1 MRIVVIGG
9 SGNSGSA
16 IVRALAR
23 RGADVHPASR
33 SGKAIAGA
41 SGLKADIVS
50 GEGLDAALEGAEVI
64 VDACNSRNPIDPKPF
79 TIGARNVV
87 AAAERTG
94 VQRAVVLSILGVE
107 QSKLSYHRRKREQ
120 ELTYLDSSLE
130 VSIVRA
136 AQFHE
141 WSVDQFEA
149 GSALGAIPVV
159 LGGRMQPV
167 AVSEVADL
175 CADEALEPSGKRFV
189 EIAGPQVRLSR
200 DLAKA
205 WQAATGA
212 RGLIVN
218 GPFPPSM
225 LDYLRSGANFTEQH
239 KGRITFEGWLSRRR

>member
-9 SGNSGSA
+9 SGNAGSA
-16 IVRALAR
+16 IVRALGR
-23 RGADVHPASR
+23 RGATAVPLSR

-41 SGLKADIVS
+41 PGVRADIVS
-50 GEGLDAALEGAEVI
+50 GEGLDTAFEDVDVI
-64 VDACNSRNPIDPKPF
+64 VDAANSRNPLDPKPF

-87 AAAERTG
+87 AAAERAG
-94 VQRAVVLSILGVE
+94 VQRAVVVSILGVE
-107 QSKLSYHRRKREQ
+107 QSRLSYHRRKREQ
-120 ELTYLDSSLE
+120 ELTYLDSTLE
-130 VSIVRA
+130 TTVVRA

-167 AVSEVADL
+167 DVGEVASL
-175 CADEALEPSGKRFV
+175 VADETLEPSGKRFV

-218 GPFPPSM
+218 GPFPPSL

-239 KGRITFEGWLSRRR
+239 KGTITFEEWLSRRR

>member
-9 SGNSGSA
+9 SGNAGSA

-23 RGADVHPASR
+23 RGADVAPMSR

-41 SGLKADIVS
+41 PGVKADIVT
-50 GEGLDAALEGAEVI
+50 GEGLDVALAGADVL
-64 VDACNSRNPIDPKPF
+64 VDAANSRNPLDPKPF
-79 TIGARNVV
+79 TIGARNIV
-87 AAAERTG
+87 AAAERAG
-94 VQRAVVLSILGVE
+94 VQRAVVLSILGVDV
-107 QSKLSYHRRKREQ
+107 SKLSYHRRKHEQ
-120 ELTYLDSSLE
+120 ELTYLNTPLE

-159 LGGRMQPV
+159 LGGRLQPV
-167 AVSEVADL
+167 DVGEVAEL
-175 CADEALEPSGKRFV
+175 VASEALDPSGKRFI

-212 RGLIVN
+212 RGIIVN

-239 KGRITFEGWLSRRR
+239 NGRVTFEEWLSRRR